1 MAEQVVDDAP
11 SAGDY
16 AEPFFAVDGAD
27 DARDNFVERH
37 YPEETFAFG
46 HAGVHKARTYLGD
59 GDRGAFGFALE

>member
-1 MAEQVVDDAP
+1 MQ
-11 SAGDY
+11 SR
-16 AEPFFAVDGAD
+16 FAVDGAD

-46 HAGVHKARTYLGD
+46 HAGAHKAWTYLGD